1 MGEAVEGS
9 GRRAATARLLTPL
22 GLGLSAALLSS
33 AILPSGAQAAPIE
46 GGSCDGNGQW
56 VVCEADDS
64 SSSAG
69 QGAKPST
76 DGKGSSKPPP
86 CTYEKMDPQPPVG
99 SGFGGDRKPGEVAYI
114 RTCKSGPDGAPIRSV
129 IIADEGADVPVV
141 DPQAVAQLAVARM
154 KLLGPKVAS
163 PRAAGKYTVGVP
175 MWLWVDQSPTTFGPN
190 TASATAGGVTVTA
203 TASVAS
209 IQWDMGDGTE
219 PVTCT
224 GAGTAYKAEYGLKAS
239 PDCGHLF
246 RTTSAGKSDGK
257 FQGTATS
264 TWTVTWQ
271 VNGGGG
277 NGQFTE
283 IRTTDFAAAVGELK
297 VLD

>member
-1 MGEAVEGS
+1 M
-9 GRRAATARLLTPL
+9 
-22 GLGLSAALLSS
+22 
-33 AILPSGAQAAPIE
+33 
-46 GGSCDGNGQW
+46 
-56 VVCEADDS
+56 CEADDS

-69 QGAKPST
+69 QDAKPSG
-76 DGKGSSKPPP
+76 DGKGNSKPPP
-86 CTYEKMDPQPPVG
+86 CTYEKMDPQPPAG
-99 SGFGGDRKPGEVAYI
+99 SDYRLGHGADEKGAIFI
-114 RTCKSGPDGAPIRSV
+114 RTCILTREDGTGTSR
-129 IIADEGADVPVV
+129 DEQLVWVPAGDNPPAV
-141 DPQAVAQLAVARM
+141 DPQSVARMAVAKM
-154 KLLGPKVAS
+154 KLLGPKIAS

-175 MWLWVDQSPTTFGPN
+175 MWLWVDQGPTTFGPN

-203 TASVAS
+203 TAKVSSVK
-209 IQWDMGDGTE
+209 WDMGDGAD
-219 PVTCT
+219 PVTCN
-224 GAGTAYKAEYGLKAS
+224 GPGTAYKAEYGMKES

-246 RTTSAGKSDGK
+246 RTASADSSDGA

-283 IRTTDFAAAVGELK
+283 IRQTDFAVAVGELK